1 MSTITAD
8 VEEYATRV
16 RSELADLPAADRDDL
31 LADLEA
37 HLAEV
42 AGEDP
47 DAPLE
52 ALLGAPEAY
61 AAELRSSAGLP
72 PAEATAGPPTDGR
85 RRALAGQAWLRST
98 REFLPELRP
107 GWWVLRGLLLAALP
121 SALFGFGVFYL
132 VVLSVVLVPASVL
145 IGRRAAVD
153 PALRWTGI
161 ALGIVAV
168 LALLLVLGTGTAVR
182 SGSGGGEVYPAG
194 SDPLYST
201 GSGLDGVTN
210 IHPYSKDGTP
220 LGDVLL
226 YDQDGNP
233 IVLPGGSD
241 REGRPVTVVPR
252 YDREGR
258 VVDNLFPQE
267 QTVEDAAVELGP
279 DAVVAPRQRK
289 VAPPSVVPPT
299 LRPR

>member
-1 MSTITAD
+1 MSTTTAD

-16 RSELADLPAADRDDL
+16 RTELADLPAADRDDL

-47 DAPLE
+47 DGSLE

-72 PAEATAGPPTDGR
+72 PAEATVGPPTGGR
-85 RRALAGQAWLRST
+85 RRALAGQAWVRST

-121 SALFGFGVFYL
+121 SALFGFGVLYL
-132 VVLSVVLVPASVL
+132 VVLSVVLVPVSVL

-161 ALGIVAV
+161 AADVVAV
-168 LALLLVLGTGTAVR
+168 LALLTVLGTGAAVR
-182 SGSGGGEVYPAG
+182 SGGGEVYPAG
-194 SDPLYST
+194 YDPPYST

-233 IVLPGGSD
+233 IVLPGGPD
-241 REGRPVTVVPR
+241 ADGRPITVVPR